1 MESSLQ
7 FLYDLEQPLIS
18 KMNIIVQKIYGGEG
32 VEISEEIADKIKNL
46 ENQVQIPENC
56 FIA

>member
-1 MESSLQ
+1 MESSPQ

-32 VEISEEIADKIKNL
+32 VEISKEIADKIKNL
-46 ENQVQIPENC
+46 ENQV
-56 FIA
+56 